1 MFPRCN
7 VGIFVKTQ
15 CGTSSHYQNELSLV
29 KLFDCNRDI
38 SGHLHSL
45 RLPTGQN
52 QTKCDTQTEGQLISR
67 RAGVFDYNRNLSICP
82 KHRYDLGIYWRPRT
96 TCQFPGH
103 IGKGKP
109 VRTVTSP
116 MSYGI
121 WCTQT
126 QLVHAGSGICR
137 KCIDVFK
144 EVVPDITV
152 YQTGL
157 DSITDSNDSEKEEAA
172 EEHSFNFT
180 SDSSDNFY
188 NLRQRTNVSYH
199 NEFDDILE
207 CSSECTQATNSQT
220 SNWSDNIQTP
230 LSEINQALSTIGRGS
245 ISPLKF
251 QLSKPL
257 DDVKESTLRYIKRK
271 ATESI
276 DVLLDSIAQ
285 SEAALLIRDSRDE
298 EGRKMFQPEEYL
310 LTSQVASYFSR
321 LALLSRQNQ
330 LSRKEQDNL
339 NDED

>member
-1 MFPRCN
+1 MILCLMYIYRKKRQMKNIVF
-7 VGIFVKTQ
+7 TY
-15 CGTSSHYQNELSLV
+15 SSN
-29 KLFDCNRDI
+29 
-38 SGHLHSL
+38 
-45 RLPTGQN
+45 
-52 QTKCDTQTEGQLISR
+52 
-67 RAGVFDYNRNLSICP
+67 
-82 KHRYDLGIYWRPRT
+82 
-96 TCQFPGH
+96 
-103 IGKGKP
+103 
-109 VRTVTSP
+109 
-116 MSYGI
+116 
-121 WCTQT
+121 
-126 QLVHAGSGICR
+126 
-137 KCIDVFK
+137 
-144 EVVPDITV
+144 
-152 YQTGL
+152 
-157 DSITDSNDSEKEEAA
+157 
-172 EEHSFNFT
+172 
-180 SDSSDNFY
+180 NFY
-188 NLRQRTNVSYH
+188 YLRQRTNVSYH

-207 CSSECTQATNSQT
+207 CTSECTQATNSQT

-271 ATESI
+271 ATESF

-298 EGRKMFQPEEYL
+298 KGRKMFQPEEYL